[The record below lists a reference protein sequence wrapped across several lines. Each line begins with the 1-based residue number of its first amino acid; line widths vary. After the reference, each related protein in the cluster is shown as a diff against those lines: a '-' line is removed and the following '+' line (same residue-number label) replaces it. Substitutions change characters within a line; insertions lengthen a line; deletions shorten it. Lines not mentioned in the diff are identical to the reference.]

1 MRQDAASFTEELERS
16 AASVDADREV
26 RVFTFPNS
34 RLPVCRLSRVMT
46 HTHYER
52 LTLSFL
58 HRKAWEVAKGDL
70 ELALE
75 FERTERF
82 LEKERIAEAVFD
94 LENALESARK
104 QVDRLEQKHRTDK
117 DAREVTV
124 SGLRRELEDARD
136 AARDAEARLETAAT
150 AAARAAETDAAAS
163 ETVEQTLREQLVKA
177 TQRRVLER
185 SEFETKN
192 AELTAKSEALETD
205 ADAKAN
211 AVSEFKQKLEAV
223 ESELREA
230 VETAS
235 EQRSIAA
242 AKSAALDLALE
253 ARDGAFRELASL
265 QTELATSEAKLFVS
279 NATQKKASRDLE
291 TATKNVDTTSKGLR
305 KLQRALDDA
314 TANAGAD
321 AAAAKEAREAAL
333 SLREQVRIARFPNP
347 PHCLPIQ
354 DVNHFSCNNH
364 SSWRRRNDGTKRL
377 SWRLKNATRS
387 ARRRNGLKRRCV
399 TRATR

>member
-124 SGLRRELEDARD
+124 SGLRRELEDARH

-150 AAARAAETDAAAS
+150 AAARAAET
-163 ETVEQTLREQLVKA
+163 L
-177 TQRRVLER
+177 
-185 SEFETKN
+185 
-192 AELTAKSEALETD
+192 
-205 ADAKAN
+205 AN
-211 AVSEFKQKLEAV
+211 
-223 ESELREA
+223 
-230 VETAS
+230 
-235 EQRSIAA
+235 
-242 AKSAALDLALE
+242 
-253 ARDGAFRELASL
+253 
-265 QTELATSEAKLFVS
+265 
-279 NATQKKASRDLE
+279 
-291 TATKNVDTTSKGLR
+291 
-305 KLQRALDDA
+305 
-314 TANAGAD
+314 
-321 AAAAKEAREAAL
+321 
-333 SLREQVRIARFPNP
+333 
-347 PHCLPIQ
+347 
-354 DVNHFSCNNH
+354 
-364 SSWRRRNDGTKRL
+364 
-377 SWRLKNATRS
+377 
-387 ARRRNGLKRRCV
+387 
-399 TRATR
+399 

>member
-1 MRQDAASFTEELERS
+1 LM
-16 AASVDADREV
+16 
-26 RVFTFPNS
+26 
-34 RLPVCRLSRVMT
+34 
-46 HTHYER
+46 
-52 LTLSFL
+52 
-58 HRKAWEVAKGDL
+58 
-70 ELALE
+70 
-75 FERTERF
+75 
-82 LEKERIAEAVFD
+82 
-94 LENALESARK
+94 
-104 QVDRLEQKHRTDK
+104 
-117 DAREVTV
+117 
-124 SGLRRELEDARD
+124 
-136 AARDAEARLETAAT
+136 
-150 AAARAAETDAAAS
+150 
-163 ETVEQTLREQLVKA
+163 
-177 TQRRVLER
+177 
-185 SEFETKN
+185 
-192 AELTAKSEALETD
+192 AKSEALETD